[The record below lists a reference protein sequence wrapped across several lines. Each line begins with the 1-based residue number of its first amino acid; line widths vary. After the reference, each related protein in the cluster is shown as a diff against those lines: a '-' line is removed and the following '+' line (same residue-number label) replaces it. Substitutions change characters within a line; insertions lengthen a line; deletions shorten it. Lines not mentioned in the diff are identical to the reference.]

1 VLDIRLPEMSGL
13 ELQQEL
19 IGMKINLPTIL
30 ITGHGD
36 MQMAVAAMRL
46 GAVDFIEMPFR
57 VESNSSGSSLVVI
70 CCYLV
75 LFDPAHEDCYV
86 TVHDAFRSARR
97 QLQDYARLKRN
108 QVKNHNR
115 DDKRQFRAKLSED
128 D

>member
-1 VLDIRLPEMSGL
+1 MSGL

-57 VESNSSGSSLVVI
+57 
-70 CCYLV
+70 
-75 LFDPAHEDCYV
+75 DP
-86 TVHDAFRSARR
+86 
-97 QLQDYARLKRN
+97 N
-108 QVKNHNR
+108 
-115 DDKRQFRAKLSED
+115 DKSDTPSFLASPTISKTMCMRFAPE
-128 D
+128 